1 MADEIERDNRWS
13 ALSCVTLQKFTN
25 KKISIYLS
33 DSSKRVGWVLAIDPV
48 THSVVVEETEHST
61 ETSKKLTFVL
71 GHSISRVVLEED
83 AESSK
88 APCRQLT
95 DFIGDAKDTQYSHE
109 ELMKRKEDLMDWLSR
124 NRVPVSE
131 YSENSA
137 LLSVMGVLLVE
148 PPYGPDCCRC
158 SNEIV
163 LDRVQKLIKAKQ
175 DHVSKEGNS
184 STEL

>member
-1 MADEIERDNRWS
+1 MAYEIEKDKWS
-13 ALSCVTLQKFTN
+13 ALSCVALQKFTS
-25 KKISIYLS
+25 KKISIYLC
-33 DSSKRVGWVLAIDPV
+33 DSSKRVGWVFAIDPV
-48 THSVVVEETEHST
+48 THSVVLEEETEHST

-83 AESSK
+83 AGSSK
-88 APCRQLT
+88 GPRRQLT
-95 DFIGDAKDTQYSHE
+95 DFIGDAKDTQYSQE
-109 ELMKRKEDLMDWLSR
+109 ELVKRKEDLMDWLSR
-124 NRVPVSE
+124 NRVPCSE

-175 DHVSKEGNS
+175 DHDK
-184 STEL
+184 

>member
-1 MADEIERDNRWS
+1 MAYEIEKDKWS
-13 ALSCVTLQKFTN
+13 ALSCVALQKFTS
-25 KKISIYLS
+25 KKISIYLC
-33 DSSKRVGWVLAIDPV
+33 DSSKRVGWVFAIDPV
-48 THSVVVEETEHST
+48 THSVVLEEETEHST

-83 AESSK
+83 VESSK
-88 APCRQLT
+88 GPRRQLT
-95 DFIGDAKDTQYSHE
+95 DFIGDAKDTQYSQE
-109 ELMKRKEDLMDWLSR
+109 ELVKRKEDLMDWLSR
-124 NRVPVSE
+124 NRVPCSE

-175 DHVSKEGNS
+175 DHDK
-184 STEL
+184 

>member
-1 MADEIERDNRWS
+1 MADENDKRWT
-13 ALSCVTLQKFTN
+13 ALSCVALQKFTN

-33 DSSKRVGWVLAIDPV
+33 DGSKRVGWVFAIDPV
-48 THSVVVEETEHST
+48 THSVVLEEETEHST

-88 APCRQLT
+88 GPRHQLT
-95 DFIGDAKDTQYSHE
+95 DFIGDAKDTQYSQE

-124 NRVPVSE
+124 NRVPVNE

-175 DHVSKEGNS
+175 DHDK
-184 STEL
+184 

>member
-1 MADEIERDNRWS
+1 MADEFERDKWS
-13 ALSCVTLQKFTN
+13 ALSCVALQKFTN

-33 DSSKRVGWVLAIDPV
+33 DSSKRVGWVFAIDPV
-48 THSVVVEETEHST
+48 THSVVLEEETEHTT
-61 ETSKKLTFVL
+61 ETSKKLSFVL

-88 APCRQLT
+88 GPRRQLT
-95 DFIGDAKDTQYSHE
+95 DFIGDAKDTQYSQE

-124 NRVPVSE
+124 NRVPVSD

-175 DHVSKEGNS
+175 DHDK
-184 STEL
+184 

>member
-1 MADEIERDNRWS
+1 MADEIERDNRWT
-13 ALSCVTLQKFTN
+13 ALSCVALQEFTN

-33 DSSKRVGWVLAIDPV
+33 DSSKRVGWVFAIDPV
-48 THSVVVEETEHST
+48 THSVVLEETEHST

-163 LDRVQKLIKAKQ
+163 LDRVEKLIKAKQ
-175 DHVSKEGNS
+175 DHDK
-184 STEL
+184 